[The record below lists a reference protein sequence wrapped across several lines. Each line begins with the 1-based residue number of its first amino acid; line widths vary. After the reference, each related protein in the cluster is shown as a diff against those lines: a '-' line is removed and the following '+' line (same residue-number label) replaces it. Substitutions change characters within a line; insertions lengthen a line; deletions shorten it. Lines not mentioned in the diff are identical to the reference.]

1 MIKNICALL
10 LAIAIPVLLFS
21 IVWQS
26 HRYTSLEREIV
37 RIEREQQLLVEENR
51 RMISGI
57 SVLSTPERIQRVAT
71 EDLGMR
77 KAETYEIMRISISKG
92 GLGG

>member
-1 MIKNICALL
+1 MIKNVCALL

-26 HRYTSLEREIV
+26 HRYASLERDIA
-37 RIEREQQLLVEENR
+37 RIEREQQRLVEENR

-77 KAETYEIMRISISKG
+77 KAETHEIMRISISKG